1 MQSLFGDRAART
13 LSRSAG
19 DLYPSASR
27 IRFYGG
33 VYLHDTRSTEY
44 YTHID
49 EVILEEDVD
58 RRRLIARAPAPFR
71 EVARTAARIR
81 VFHTL
86 QIDEKSTTIDRML
99 DTLWEQGVDPGAAL
113 RYVEENDVDRA
124 ADYYQHW
131 MYTMMGKQI
140 VAAAAGRE

>member
-1 MQSLFGDRAART
+1 MT
-13 LSRSAG
+13 
-19 DLYPSASR
+19 
-27 IRFYGG
+27 
-33 VYLHDTRSTEY
+33 
-44 YTHID
+44 
-49 EVILEEDVD
+49 LEEDID
-58 RRRLIARAPAPFR
+58 HRRLIAGAPAPFR

-81 VFHTL
+81 VLGSL
-86 QIDEKSTTIDRML
+86 QIDAKSAVIDRML

-113 RYVEENDVDRA
+113 RYVEENDAGRA